1 MAIWHTSVI
10 VKPQSHLHTHAWS
23 TRHDGQRG
31 TRDSFELYY
40 NNVWSKTLSLVNIFG
55 AQQHQ
60 QHSGDRIKLSDLR
73 QHFFFHAL
81 RISFVEFISSSIAT
95 PWLTEILGTNPTIRP
110 ILHADGHSSL
120 VFLLIICVVVFVWL
134 LHSQMWVNDFGRN
147 EGVCQK
153 KKRKQFTF
161 WLLSV
166 NDRWGFW
173 LTRRMW

>member
-1 MAIWHTSVI
+1 ME
-10 VKPQSHLHTHAWS
+10 Q
-23 TRHDGQRG
+23 
-31 TRDSFELYY
+31 
-40 NNVWSKTLSLVNIFG
+40 NTLSLVHIFG

-153 KKRKQFTF
+153 KKAKTIYILAFECERSLG
-161 WLLSV
+161 LLIDTANVIVSSSREYMWRMHSAVTTGWNDNHAV
-166 NDRWGFW
+166 NF
-173 LTRRMW
+173 RRNEVQPRVMSA

>member
-1 MAIWHTSVI
+1 ME
-10 VKPQSHLHTHAWS
+10 Q
-23 TRHDGQRG
+23 
-31 TRDSFELYY
+31 
-40 NNVWSKTLSLVNIFG
+40 NTLSLVHIFG

-147 EGVCQK
+147 EGVCK
-153 KKRKQFTF
+153 KKSENN
-161 WLLSV
+161 LHS
-166 NDRWGFW
+166 GFW
-173 LTRRMW
+173 VWTIAGAFDWHGECDSKQLERIYVANAFSCHNWLKWQSRG